1 MILKVFPEF
10 YELIKNG
17 TKKYEFRKVG
27 IFRKNVIINWDSI
40 TFINTKTLERIN
52 FDLEKIE
59 ILKIVDIMKFNMSI
73 DEKDFL
79 KDYYKND
86 SKGVVIY
93 LGKIN

>member
-1 MILKVFPEF
+1 MIIKVFPEF
-10 YELIKNG
+10 YEKILKG

-27 IFRKNVIINWDSI
+27 MFRKNVIINWDSI

-59 ILKIVDIMKFNMSI
+59 VLNIKDIMKINMSNE
-73 DEKDFL
+73 EKLFL
-79 KDYYKND
+79 ADYYKNE

-93 LGKIN
+93 LGKKN